1 MTMTR
6 EELIAAIVEAME
18 DLGFITLDDGTND
31 KPEDQ
36 PPEE

>member
-18 DLGFITLDDGTND
+18 ALGFITLADGTND

-36 PPEE
+36 PPTE

>member
-18 DLGFITLDDGTND
+18 DLGFITLADGTD
-31 KPEDQ
+31 KPENQSPD
-36 PPEE
+36 E

>member
-18 DLGFITLDDGTND
+18 DLGFITLDDGTD

-36 PPEE
+36 PPAE